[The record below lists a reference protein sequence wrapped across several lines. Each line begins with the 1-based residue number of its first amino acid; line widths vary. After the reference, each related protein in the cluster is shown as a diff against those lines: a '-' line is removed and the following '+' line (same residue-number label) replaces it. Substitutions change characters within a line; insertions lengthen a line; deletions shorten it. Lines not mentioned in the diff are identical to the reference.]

1 MRPGQAVRLAA
12 ALVYPRRCPFCDK
25 VLGWLPDCPDCATEL
40 ARLRRAVPRLPA
52 TEHILRDLTGAAA
65 VWRYDGCVRQAI
77 LRFKD
82 GGRVCYGEIL
92 GAEMARAAFGCN
104 YDIKHGII
112 IFNSVLPLTRFDIV
126 VPVPPSD
133 RGRGYEPPALLAQPI
148 CRALNVPLEKRAL
161 RKTRSTHTQKGLSAA
176 QRLQN
181 LRGAF
186 CVENAERIEGRRVLL
201 VDDVIT
207 TGATVSSC
215 AAALMKAGALEVFA
229 VAAAHTEL

>member
-1 MRPGQAVRLAA
+1 MRPAR
-12 ALVYPRRCPFCDK
+12 ALRVASALIYPRRCPFCDR
-25 VLGWLPDCPDCATEL
+25 VLGWLPECPDCVAEL
-40 ARLRRAVPRLPA
+40 EKLRRAVPRLPA

-77 LRFKD
+77 LRFKN
-82 GGRVCYGEIL
+82 GGRACYGETL
-92 GAEMARAAFGCN
+92 GAEMARAVFGCN

-112 IFNSVLPLTRFDIV
+112 TFNGAPPLARFDLV
-126 VPVPPSD
+126 VPVPSSN
-133 RGRGYEPPALLAQPI
+133 RGRGYEPPELLARPI
-148 CRALNVPLEKRAL
+148 ARGLGVPLGTRVL
-161 RKTRSTHTQKGLSAA
+161 CKTRVTHSQKGLSAA

-186 CVENAERIEGRRVLL
+186 RVEKAARDEGRRVLL

-215 AAALMKAGALEVFA
+215 AEALMKAGALEVFA
-229 VAAAHTEL
+229 VAAANTEL